1 MTSALISAAT
11 RLAPT
16 VGAEPAKRKRKAD
29 DAVGRPRR
37 ETVGTVSR
45 RDGLHIVIVE
55 SLRHINI
62 RAAYRPPMSPRGQK
76 YLAITLR

>member
-29 DAVGRPRR
+29 DAVHGARPLVRLA
-37 ETVGTVSR
+37 VGTVYTS
-45 RDGLHIVIVE
+45 
-55 SLRHINI
+55 
-62 RAAYRPPMSPRGQK
+62 
-76 YLAITLR
+76 

>member
-29 DAVGRPRR
+29 DAVRRR
-37 ETVGTVSR
+37 ETVGTASR